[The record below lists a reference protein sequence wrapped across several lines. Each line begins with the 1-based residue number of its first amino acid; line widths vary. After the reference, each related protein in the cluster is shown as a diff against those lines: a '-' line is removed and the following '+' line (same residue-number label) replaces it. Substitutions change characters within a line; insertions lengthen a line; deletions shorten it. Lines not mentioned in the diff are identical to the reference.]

1 MDALLQRTLKI
12 GRATVG
18 LLGVDIALRR
28 ALAAREKPEE
38 EVLTGLYAEVAR
50 HNYIPPGK
58 EELYRE
64 ALTREYERQLAGETG
79 GGEGHLEI
87 RILGPGCVSCNNLQ
101 KMVIEIM
108 SEQQLAADVFQVHDP
123 DEIGRFG
130 ILRTP
135 ALVVN
140 GEVRCAGRLPS
151 KAQVEEWLREAA
163 DS

>member
-1 MDALLQRTLKI
+1 MDALLQRRLKI

-28 ALAAREKPEE
+28 ALAARETPRQ
-38 EVLTGLYAEVAR
+38 EVLARLYEEVAR

-58 EELYRE
+58 EDLYRK
-64 ALTREYERQLAGETG
+64 ALIREYDRQLAGDSGRPEA
-79 GGEGHLEI
+79 HLEI

-130 ILRTP
+130 IVRTP

-140 GEVRCAGRLPS
+140 GEVRCVGRLPP
-151 KAQVEEWLREAA
+151 KAQVEEWLRDAA
-163 DS
+163 S